1 MGAEGEEN
9 RRKKREEGTEGGGEE
24 GSEKRFSETS
34 SRKLDFPGT
43 EDRGLKPLQ
52 LDRSG
57 KGDVR
62 EVKT

>member
-1 MGAEGEEN
+1 MGELDEVAGKWTKVTGE
-9 RRKKREEGTEGGGEE
+9 REHP
-24 GSEKRFSETS
+24 SEVLSI

-43 EDRGLKPLQ
+43 KDRGLKPLQ